1 MEVSSPQKVWGGSGF
16 RLQRCASVTP
26 GSARVSLHEIGNPVF
41 ENIGLQAAAPSDLRT
56 CSPHRGEPVRPVC
69 GAIPRSRRWF
79 FSDLKFFFF
88 QSPFHLTDRLA
99 NVTGHRRAPAG
110 QPRAGVRADG
120 SSGLPVRL
128 YGREGHARRGS
139 EGTLP
144 PRSSRAA
151 RSVARPRRPVCPSGP
166 STEPVA
172 GSERPPGRPPRARG
186 GPPANTMFLEPYDE
200 TPLSRVRSLPVRSLA
215 RRTPELRR
223 GGPSSIGPPPLASA
237 AAGGSVEHNPN
248 SPEARVGRASPQ
260 PARFDLWATWLILP
274 VAYACLKD

>member
-1 MEVSSPQKVWGGSGF
+1 MFPTQRGACPACLRCYTPVPTLVLF
-16 RLQRCASVTP
+16 RFK
-26 GSARVSLHEIGNPVF
+26 I
-41 ENIGLQAAAPSDLRT
+41 
-56 CSPHRGEPVRPVC
+56 
-69 GAIPRSRRWF
+69 
-79 FSDLKFFFF
+79 FFF

-223 GGPSSIGPPPLASA
+223 GGPSSIGPPPPRFGGGRGVRRAQPQLSRGTGRAGVP
-237 AAGGSVEHNPN
+237 AAG
-248 SPEARVGRASPQ
+248 
-260 PARFDLWATWLILP
+260 P
-274 VAYACLKD
+274 V